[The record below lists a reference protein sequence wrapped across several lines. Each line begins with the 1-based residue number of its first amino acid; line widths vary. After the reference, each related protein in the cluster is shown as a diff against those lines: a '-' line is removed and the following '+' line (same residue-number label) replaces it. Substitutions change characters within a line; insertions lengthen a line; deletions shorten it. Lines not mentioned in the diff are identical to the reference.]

1 MQVQT
6 VYPSEQQNAFVFPTD
21 WYNKMKVDVMATP
34 VQRISMK
41 KTFEELDTQDPT
53 WWEPHKMHERYMAS
67 LTPEE
72 QQEAIKRG
80 KELDEML
87 DHFLVD
93 LSDFKFDRD
102 EANNYH

>member
-34 VQRISMK
+34 VILPDSQ
-41 KTFEELDTQDPT
+41 KTIEELEANDPN
-53 WWEPHKMHERYMAS
+53 WWYPEKVHERYMAS

-72 QQEAIKRG
+72 QQEVIRRSE
-80 KELDEML
+80 ELDEIL
-87 DHFLVD
+87 KDAHVD
-93 LSDFKFDRD
+93 MSNFKFDRD
-102 EANNYH
+102 EANNYN